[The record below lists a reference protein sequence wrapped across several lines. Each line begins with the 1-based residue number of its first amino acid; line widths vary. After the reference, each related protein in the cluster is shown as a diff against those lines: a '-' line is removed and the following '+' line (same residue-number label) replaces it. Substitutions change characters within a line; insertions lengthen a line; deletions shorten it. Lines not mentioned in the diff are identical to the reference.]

1 VSSSLMAFYFIVL
14 WLGTGRW
21 KARYWIERGLKER
34 FTRFCYHILESC
46 LVRLTETGNKDFHH
60 NRSRG
65 AKLLQG
71 GSYRKLVV
79 V

>member
-1 VSSSLMAFYFIVL
+1 MAFDFIVL

-46 LVRLTETGNKDFHH
+46 LVRLTETGNRRIFIIIGVEELNYYKVA
-60 NRSRG
+60 RTES
-65 AKLLQG
+65 
-71 GSYRKLVV
+71 
-79 V
+79 